1 MESLLQVPHYQE
13 DVALEI
19 VSVDLVQPG
28 DDLTRVLDVLSSIQ
42 FDIFRITETMLLQPI
57 WFCIRHLTSMLPVM
71 GKNKLLWTK
80 QIV

>member
-1 MESLLQVPHYQE
+1 MESLLQVPHYQA

-28 DDLTRVLDVLSSIQ
+28 DLTRVLDVLSSIL
-42 FDIFRITETMLLQPI
+42 FDIFRITETILLQPI
-57 WFCIRHLTSMLPVM
+57 WFCIRRLTSMLPVM
-71 GKNKLLWTK
+71 EKNKLLWTK